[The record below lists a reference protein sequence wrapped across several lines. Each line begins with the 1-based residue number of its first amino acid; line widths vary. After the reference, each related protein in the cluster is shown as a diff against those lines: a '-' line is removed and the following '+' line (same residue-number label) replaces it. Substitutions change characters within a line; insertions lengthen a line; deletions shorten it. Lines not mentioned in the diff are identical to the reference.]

1 MSPRT
6 EASIHPSNSGENM
19 YPSISE
25 NDNMYPSIPEKDY
38 MYPSIPEND
47 CFSSSELKFI
57 DSTLVRVDG
66 EAKVP
71 LGTAHSGQSRVREE
85 TGNFSCV
92 QEKRRDASRVSR
104 SSRSYPTDCVVKS
117 STTASG
123 HVRLRL
129 KNSSKRRPMLPKSE
143 VVKNNL
149 MIKVPG
155 ILEGTVFWKKNRI
168 QFKDSGDVKGI
179 WFGVEETQEAALLV
193 TAMQDKAVTASNCPR
208 LLWIALLNRIHI
220 LELKKQFKQKLF
232 HYHLQQRLSYSWRKK
247 SSTLQWILSSRM
259 ENLPRLAEKCC

>member
-6 EASIHPSNSGENM
+6 EASIHPSNSDENM

-25 NDNMYPSIPEKDY
+25 NDNMYPSIPE
-38 MYPSIPEND
+38 ND
-47 CFSSSELKFI
+47 CFSSLELKFI
-57 DSTLVRVDG
+57 DSTLVRVEG

-71 LGTAHSGQSRVREE
+71 LGTPHSGQTRVREE

-149 MIKVPG
+149 MEKVPG

-193 TAMQDKAVTASNCPR
+193 TAMQDKAVTAS
-208 LLWIALLNRIHI
+208 
-220 LELKKQFKQKLF
+220 ELPKTVVDCSTQSDPHFGIEEAIQTEAIPLPPPAKIVIFVEKEVKHSPMDSLFKNGELTPF
-232 HYHLQQRLSYSWRKK
+232 G
-247 SSTLQWILSSRM
+247 
-259 ENLPRLAEKCC
+259 